1 MILPVGKKTLLIDP
15 YGGELKELLIPTEE
29 RAELT
34 SYANSLR
41 SIQLS
46 ARSLCDLEMLAT
58 GAFSPLDRFMGEADY
73 RSVLEKM
80 RLATGEVFP
89 IPITLPVAMEIGV
102 REGSE
107 LALRDGKK
115 DLVAIMKVEETYKW
129 DKAEFGTAV
138 LNTHD
143 GVHPLVAEMNGWGDI
158 NISGRLRVINLPRY
172 YDFPKLRL
180 TPKDVRGKLEEL
192 GNPDVVAF
200 QTRNPLHRA
209 HEELTKQAMKTAGAV
224 LLLHPVVGLT
234 RPGDVSHYC
243 RVRTYKTLVDNYYE
257 QGSVLL
263 ALLPLAM
270 RMAGPREALWHAMIR
285 RNYGANHLIVGR
297 DHAGAGIDSA
307 GRPFYGPEEA
317 RNLCESFSE
326 ELGVAIIPF
335 REFAY
340 VPELDRYEEVS
351 QVPSEKEY
359 VTISGTAV
367 REEYLNKGRRLP
379 DWFTRPEVARIL
391 EESHPP
397 RSQQG
402 FCLWFTGLSGAG
414 KSTTAE
420 VVASMIQACGRSVT
434 LLDGDVV
441 RANLS
446 AGLGFDKAGRDANI
460 RRIGFVA
467 SEIVKHGGVALCAAI
482 SPYQNT
488 RDEVRSL
495 FSPGRFFEIFVDT
508 PLEVCEMRDTKGMY
522 ARARRGEIKEFTGID
537 DVYEQPSN
545 PEVRLQTTEES
556 VESNSAVIIDLLTYN
571 GFLR

>member
-1 MILPVGKKTLLIDP
+1 VILPVGKKTLLIDP

-115 DLVAIMKVEETYKW
+115 DLIAIMKVEETYKW
-129 DKAEFGTAV
+129 DKAEFGKAV
-138 LNTHD
+138 LNTND
-143 GVHPLVAEMNGWGDI
+143 AVHPLVAEMNGWGDI

-172 YDFPKLRL
+172 YDFPELRL
-180 TPKDVRGKLEEL
+180 TPGEVRGKLEEL

-367 REEYLNKGRRLP
+367 REEYLNKGRHLP

-391 EESHPP
+391 EESHPQ

-420 VVASMIQACGRSVT
+420 VVAAMIQACGRSVT

-467 SEIVKHGGVALCAAI
+467 SEIVKHGGVAICAAI

>member
-80 RLATGEVFP
+80 RLATGEIFP

-102 REGSE
+102 REGTE

-115 DLVAIMKVEETYKW
+115 DLIAIMKVEETYKW
-129 DKAEFGTAV
+129 DKAEFGKAV
-138 LNTHD
+138 LNTND

-243 RVRTYKTLVDNYYE
+243 RVRTYKALVDNYYE

-467 SEIVKHGGVALCAAI
+467 SEIVKHGGVAICAAI

>member
-80 RLATGEVFP
+80 RLATGEIFP

-102 REGSE
+102 REGTE

-243 RVRTYKTLVDNYYE
+243 RVRTYKALVDNYYE

-367 REEYLNKGRRLP
+367 REEYLNKGRHLP

-446 AGLGFDKAGRDANI
+446 AGLGFDKLGRDANI

-467 SEIVKHGGVALCAAI
+467 SEIVKHGGVAICAAI

-522 ARARRGEIKEFTGID
+522 ARARRGEIKEFTGIG

-571 GFLR
+571 GFLK

>member
-80 RLATGEVFP
+80 RLATGEIFP

-102 REGSE
+102 REGTE

-138 LNTHD
+138 LNTND

-243 RVRTYKTLVDNYYE
+243 RVRTYKALVDNYYE

-297 DHAGAGIDSA
+297 DHAGAGMDLA

-317 RNLCESFSE
+317 RKLCESFSE

-367 REEYLNKGRRLP
+367 REEYLNKGRHLP

-446 AGLGFDKAGRDANI
+446 AGLGFDKLGRDANI

-467 SEIVKHGGVALCAAI
+467 SEIVKHGGVAICAAI